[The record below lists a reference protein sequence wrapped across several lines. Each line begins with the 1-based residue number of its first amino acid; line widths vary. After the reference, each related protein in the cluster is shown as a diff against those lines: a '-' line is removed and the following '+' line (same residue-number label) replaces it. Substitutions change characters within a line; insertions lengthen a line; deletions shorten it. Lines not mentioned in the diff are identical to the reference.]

1 MMRKIGLAGAAAIML
16 AAAGSAPAQAGGP
29 DVCGQFLEPQMQQ
42 HQYFDDDTQ
51 AVIDSLS
58 PCKD

>member
-1 MMRKIGLAGAAAIML
+1 MKARIAL
-16 AAAGSAPAQAGGP
+16 AAVAALVLSAGNATAADPGIC
-29 DVCGQFLEPQMQQ
+29 DQFLEPQMQH

-58 PCKD
+58 PCKRG

>member
-1 MMRKIGLAGAAAIML
+1 MKKVML
-16 AAAGSAPAQAGGP
+16 AALAAAAFTAAPASADPGIC
-29 DVCGQFLEPQMQQ
+29 DSFLEPQMQQ

-58 PCKD
+58 PCKPG

>member
-1 MMRKIGLAGAAAIML
+1 MKRRIGLAAVAALMLSASSASVAAADPGIC
-16 AAAGSAPAQAGGP
+16 
-29 DVCGQFLEPQMQQ
+29 DQFLEPQMQQ

-58 PCKD
+58 PCKPG